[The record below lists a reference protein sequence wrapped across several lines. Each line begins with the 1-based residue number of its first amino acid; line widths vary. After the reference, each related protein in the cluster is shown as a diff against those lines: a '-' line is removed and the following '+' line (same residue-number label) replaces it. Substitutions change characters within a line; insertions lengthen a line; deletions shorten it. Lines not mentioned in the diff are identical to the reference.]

1 MESGRSSR
9 PPLNRGIRLLVR
21 FAAVLLAGALIAGAA
36 VAGAQRPRADG
47 GRHLLVVPHTPEGE
61 SALERSDARAI
72 ARYQSFTLVEAASDD
87 AERLRRAGA
96 DRRDDMREV
105 RLGERDV
112 DPARRRSLAAK
123 GTPRRGRAQ
132 GLALVQFVGPV
143 KPSWLERLRATGVR
157 VVHYAAQ
164 NGYVV
169 HGGGQALDALA
180 ALVGTDPAVRAIVP
194 LEAEDKAEGGDL
206 EKPRAR
212 VAIQTLAGDDG
223 AGPRGRVARAG
234 RELREPE
241 SAVGL
246 RTQLVEID
254 GASLRSLARDPGVIA
269 IEPYG
274 FPRLLDER
282 AAQIVGGNVTG
293 QVPSGTG
300 YLSFL
305 SGEGFPAATFDFVID
320 ITDEG
325 LDNGLV
331 PGAHPDF
338 FASGNAANPTRIAY
352 QHNFTSDMNSRDCGG
367 HGTNVASIAAGYNNG
382 TDSTGND
389 AVEDASGFNYGLG
402 IAPRAKVGASKIFRC
417 NNQFQVSGGLAGLTS
432 SAYASGARISS
443 NSWGSGGVAAFGAYD
458 SDAQLYDSLV
468 RDAQT
473 GIAGNQQMV
482 EVFAAGNDG
491 DSGYG
496 SVTPPGTA
504 KNVISVGAS
513 ENVRPIGGSDGCAVP
528 DSGADDAHDII
539 DFSSRGPTN
548 DGRLKPDLV
557 APGTH
562 VTGASPQ
569 HPGYLTDGDGTCN
582 PQFPAGNTLYSLVS
596 GTSQATPE
604 VSGAAALV
612 RDWYLREH
620 GGGSAAPSP
629 ALTKAILVNT
639 ASDLVGGEDGKGGAM
654 ANVPNTDQGWGRVHM
669 GRVLDSTVRAYHDQ
683 APADLLGASGESVT
697 RAYQVAD
704 PAKPVKVTLAFTDA
718 PGPTTG
724 NAFVNDLDLVVDAGG
739 RTFKGNVFA
748 GGLSRTGGNAD
759 PRDNVESVFLPGGTT
774 GRISVKVVGTSV
786 GANGVPNIGD
796 ATDQDF
802 ALVVSNVTESSAPVL
817 SHESSST
824 PDDSAGGDGD
834 GNVEP
839 GEAFTFSETLRNAG
853 TVAATSISA
862 TLSESMADLSITQP
876 NSAFPTISAAATGT
890 SSSAFGASLGSGA
903 TCGTDLQM
911 SLALTSDQGS
921 HLVPVTVPTGGGGP
935 ATTRT
940 SSPGVAIPDNNS
952 GGVGT
957 TLSVGPAGILKDVDV
972 RINNLSHTWV
982 GDLVIDITSPDG
994 TRVVLAE
1001 HPGGPDNSGNNF
1013 TNTIFDDE
1021 ASANISAGAPPY
1033 TGSFKPQNDQL
1044 SRFDGKQQQGT
1055 WTLRVRDRFAGD
1067 VGTINDWG
1075 TVTRTA
1081 QCSSGDT
1088 TPPAVTLTS
1097 PADGSATNDTTST
1110 LAGSAGN
1117 AAGDSATV
1125 TVNIWSGTGTS
1136 GSPLHTLAVT
1146 RSGGS
1151 WSTEAPTLPQGIYT
1165 ARAEQ
1170 SDSVPNTGF
1179 SSANTFRVDTTAPT
1193 VTLTS
1198 PANGSFTNDVT
1209 PSLSGGAGAAPGDS
1223 TSVTAKI
1230 WSGTSMAGAPLHTLV
1245 VTRSGGSWSTT
1256 APTLAEGTYTTRAEQ
1271 SDDAGNTGSGSAST
1285 FTIDTTAPDTSI
1297 GEGPA
1302 GTVNSTEA
1310 VFEFTSTEATSS
1322 FECQLDVGGF
1332 AACSSPTSYT
1342 GLSDGPHA
1350 FEVRATDPAG
1360 NTDASPATGTWTIDT
1375 SIPDTTAPAVTL
1387 ALPADGSATN
1397 DTTPALA
1404 GGAGNAAG
1412 DSATVTVK
1420 IWSGTG
1426 TSGSPLHTLAA
1437 TRAGGTWSADAPA
1450 LAQGTYTARAE
1461 QSDSVPNTG
1470 FSSANTFT
1478 VDTAAPAVT
1487 LVDPTNGSSTND
1499 ATPALAGTA
1508 GALAGDSSLV
1518 TVKIWSGSIASGSPV
1533 HTLTTIRFGGSW
1545 SVTTPALGDGIY
1557 TARAEQSDVAAN
1569 VGVSAASTFTVDTV
1583 SEPPAD
1589 QPVTPLPLPPI
1600 EQLQDLTVE
1609 GAALGAPVRLRLAR
1623 ALRRGVPA
1631 RVACGEPCT
1640 ARLRLLL
1647 AARLARRLGIARSI
1661 VVGRGSARLTAPGSK
1676 RVRVRFSEK
1685 ARRGLGPAR
1694 SVRLALR
1701 AVITD
1706 AAGNRRTLT
1715 RRVTLRR

>member
-1 MESGRSSR
+1 
-9 PPLNRGIRLLVR
+9 LLVR
-21 FAAVLLAGALIAGAA
+21 IAAVLLAGALIAGVA
-36 VAGAQRPRADG
+36 VAGAERPRADG
-47 GRHLLVVPHTPEGE
+47 GRHLLVVPITPEGE

-72 ARYQSFTLVEAASDD
+72 ARYPAFTLVEAAGDD
-87 AERLRRAGA
+87 AEHLRQAGA

-123 GTPRRGRAQ
+123 GIPRRGRAR

-169 HGGGQALDALA
+169 HGDGQALDELA

-194 LEAEDKAEGGDL
+194 LEPEDKAEGGVL
-206 EKPRAR
+206 GKPQAR

-241 SAVGL
+241 PAVGL
-246 RTQLVEID
+246 RTQFVEID
-254 GASLRSLARDPGVIA
+254 GASLRLLARDPGVIA

-274 FPRLLDER
+274 FPQLLDER
-282 AAQIVGGNVTG
+282 AAQIVGGNLIG
-293 QVPSGTG
+293 DVPSGTG

-325 LDNGLV
+325 LDNGQV

-352 QHNFTSDMNSRDCGG
+352 QHDFTSDPDARDCGG
-367 HGTNVASIAAGYNNG
+367 HGTNVASIAAGYNDG
-382 TDSTGND
+382 TDSAGSD
-389 AVEDASGFNYGLG
+389 AVEDANGFNYGLG
-402 IAPRAKVGASKIFRC
+402 IAPRSKVGASKIFRC
-417 NNQFQVSGGLAGLTS
+417 NNMFQVSGGLAGLTS

-443 NSWGSGGVAAFGAYD
+443 NSWGSGGGAAFGAYD
-458 SDAQLYDSLV
+458 ADAQLYDSLV

-473 GIAGNQQMV
+473 GTSGNQQMV

-491 DSGYG
+491 EAGYAT
-496 SVTPPGTA
+496 VTPPGTA

-548 DGRLKPDLV
+548 DGRLKPDVV

-582 PQFPAGNTLYSLVS
+582 EQFPAGNTFYSLVS

-639 ASDLVGGEDGKGGAM
+639 ASDLVGGDDGKGSTM

-669 GRVLDSTVRAYHDQ
+669 GRVLDSTVRTYHDQ
-683 APADLLGASGESVT
+683 APADLLGASGGSVT
-697 RAYQVAD
+697 HGYHVSD

-759 PRDNVESVFLPGGTT
+759 PRDNVESVFLPAGTT

-786 GANGVPNIGD
+786 GGNGVPNVGD

-802 ALVVSNVTESSAPVL
+802 ALVVSNASESSAPVL
-817 SHESSST
+817 SHESTSA

-853 TVAATSISA
+853 TAGATSINA
-862 TLSESMADLSITQP
+862 TLSESMPDFSITQP
-876 NSAFPTISAAATGT
+876 SSGFPSIGAGTTGT
-890 SSSAFGASLGSGA
+890 NSSAFGAALGGGA

-911 SLALTSDQGS
+911 SLGLTSDQGS
-921 HLVPVTVPTGGGGP
+921 YTVPVTLPTGGAGP

-940 SSPGVAIPDNNS
+940 SSPGVAIPDNDS
-952 GGVGT
+952 GGVST
-957 TLSVGPAGILKDVDV
+957 TLSVGTAGILKDVDV
-972 RINNLSHTWV
+972 RINNLPHTWV
-982 GDLVIDITSPDG
+982 GDLVMDLTSPDG

-1021 ASANISAGAPPY
+1021 ASTNISAGAPPY

-1055 WTLRVRDRFAGD
+1055 WTLRVRDLFASDTGA
-1067 VGTINDWG
+1067 INDWG
-1075 TVTRTA
+1075 TVKRTA

-1088 TPPAVTLTS
+1088 TPPTVTLTS
-1097 PADGSATNDTTST
+1097 PADGSDTKDTTPT

-1125 TVNIWSGTGTS
+1125 TVKIWSGTGTS

-1146 RSGGS
+1146 RTGGS
-1151 WSTEAPTLPQGIYT
+1151 WSTDAPTLAQGTYT

-1170 SDSVPNTGF
+1170 ADSANTGF

-1209 PSLSGGAGAAPGDS
+1209 PSLSGGAGAAAGDS
-1223 TSVTAKI
+1223 TTVTVKI
-1230 WSGTSMAGAPLHTLV
+1230 WSGTGTSGSPLHTLA

-1256 APTLAEGTYTTRAEQ
+1256 APTLTEGTYTARAEQ
-1271 SDDAGNTGSGSAST
+1271 QDAADNLGMSATST
-1285 FTIDTTAPDTSI
+1285 FTIDTTPPDTSI
-1297 GEGPA
+1297 GEGPT
-1302 GTVNSTEA
+1302 GTVSSTAA
-1310 VFEFTSTEATSS
+1310 VFEFSSTEANSS
-1322 FECQLDVGGF
+1322 FQCRLDGGGF
-1332 AACSSPTSYT
+1332 AACSSPKSYT

-1360 NTDASPATGTWTIDT
+1360 NTDGSPATRGWTIDT
-1375 SIPDTTAPAVTL
+1375 SVPDTTAPVVTL
-1387 ALPADGSATN
+1387 TSPADGSDTN
-1397 DTTPALA
+1397 DTTPTLSGSAGTAAGDLTTVTVKVWSGTGTSGSPLHTLTTTRSGGSWSTDAPTLAPGTYTARAEQSDSANTGFSSANTFRVDTTLPTVTLTSPANGSSTNNPTPALA
-1404 GGAGNAAG
+1404 GAAGALAG
-1412 DSATVTVK
+1412 DSSMVTVK

-1426 TSGSPLHTLAA
+1426 TSGSLLHTLVVA
-1437 TRAGGTWSADAPA
+1437 RSGGSWSITAPA
-1450 LAQGTYTARAE
+1450 LADGTYTA
-1461 QSDSVPNTG
+1461 S
-1470 FSSANTFT
+1470 
-1478 VDTAAPAVT
+1478 
-1487 LVDPTNGSSTND
+1487 
-1499 ATPALAGTA
+1499 
-1508 GALAGDSSLV
+1508 
-1518 TVKIWSGSIASGSPV
+1518 
-1533 HTLTTIRFGGSW
+1533 
-1545 SVTTPALGDGIY
+1545 
-1557 TARAEQSDVAAN
+1557 AEQSDVAGN
-1569 VGVSAASTFTVDTV
+1569 LGESAPSTFTIDAVA
-1583 SEPPAD
+1583 EPPAD
-1589 QPVTPLPLPPI
+1589 QPTTPLLLPPLG
-1600 EQLQDLTVE
+1600 QLPDLTVA
-1609 GAALGAPVRLRLAR
+1609 GAGLDAPARLRLSR

-1631 RVACGEPCT
+1631 RVVCGEPCT
-1640 ARLRLLL
+1640 ARLRLLV
-1647 AARLARRLGIARSI
+1647 ATRLARRLGIASSI
-1661 VVGRGSARLTAPGSK
+1661 VVGRGSARLTAPGSR

-1685 ARRGLGPAR
+1685 ARRKLAPAR

-1701 AVITD
+1701 AAITD
-1706 AAGNRRTLT
+1706 AAGNRRTFT

>member
-1 MESGRSSR
+1 M
-9 PPLNRGIRLLVR
+9 LVR
-21 FAAVLLAGALIAGAA
+21 IAAVLLAGALIAGAA

-47 GRHLLVVPHTPEGE
+47 GRHLLVVPHTPEGQG
-61 SALERSDARAI
+61 ALGRSDARAI
-72 ARYQSFTLVEAASDD
+72 ARYESFTRVEAAGDD
-87 AERLRRAGA
+87 AERLRQAGA

-105 RLGERDV
+105 RLGERNV

-123 GTPRRGRAQ
+123 GTPLRSRVD

-143 KPSWLERLRATGVR
+143 KPFWLERLRATGVR

-169 HGGGQALDALA
+169 HGDGEALDELA
-180 ALVGTDPAVRAIVP
+180 ALVGADPAVRAIVP
-194 LEAEDKAEGGDL
+194 LEPEDKSEGGVL
-206 EKPRAR
+206 EEPRAR

-234 RELREPE
+234 RELRDPE

-246 RTQLVEID
+246 RTQYAEID

-282 AAQIVGGNVTG
+282 AAQIVGGNLTG
-293 QVPSGTG
+293 EVPSGTG

-325 LDNGLV
+325 LDNGQV

-338 FASGNAANPTRIAY
+338 FASGNPANPTRIAY
-352 QHNFTSDMNSRDCGG
+352 QHDFTSDPDARDCGG
-367 HGTNVASIAAGYNNG
+367 HGTNVASIAAGYNDG
-382 TDSTGND
+382 TDSSGSD
-389 AVEDASGFNYGLG
+389 AVEDASGFNFGLG
-402 IAPRAKVGASKIFRC
+402 IAPRSKVGASKIFRC
-417 NNQFQVSGGLAGLTS
+417 NNQFQVSGGLASLTS

-443 NSWGSGGVAAFGAYD
+443 NSWGSGGVALFGAYD
-458 SDAQLYDSLV
+458 ADAQLYDSLV

-473 GIAGNQQMV
+473 GTAGNQQMV

-491 DSGYG
+491 DAGYG

-548 DGRLKPDLV
+548 DRRLKPDVV

-569 HPGYLTDGDGTCN
+569 HPAYLTDGDGTCN

-612 RDWYLREH
+612 RDWYVREH

-639 ASDLVGGEDGKGGAM
+639 ASDLVGGDDGKGGTM
-654 ANVPNTDQGWGRVHM
+654 AGVPNTDQGWGRVHM
-669 GRVLDSTVRAYHDQ
+669 GRALDSTVRTYHDQ
-683 APADLLGASGESVT
+683 APADLLGATGASVT

-748 GGLSRTGGNAD
+748 GGLSRTGGDAD
-759 PRDNVESVFLPGGTT
+759 PRNNVESVFLPAGTT
-774 GRISVKVVGTSV
+774 GRISVKVAGTSV
-786 GANGVPNIGD
+786 GGNGVPNVGD

-802 ALVVSNVTESSAPVL
+802 ALVVSNASESSAPVL
-817 SHESSST
+817 SHESTSA

-834 GNVEP
+834 GDIEP

-853 TVAATSISA
+853 PAAATSINA
-862 TLSESMADLSITQP
+862 TLSESMPDFSITQP
-876 NSAFPTISAAATGT
+876 SSAFPNISAAGAGT
-890 SSSAFGASLGSGA
+890 SASAFGATLGSGA

-911 SLALTSDQGS
+911 SLALTTEQGS
-921 HLVPVTVPTGGGGP
+921 YAVPVTLPTGSAGP

-952 GGVGT
+952 GGVST
-957 TLSVGPAGILKDVDV
+957 TLSVGAAGILKDVDV
-972 RINNLSHTWV
+972 RINALSHTWV

-994 TRVVLAE
+994 MRVVLAE

-1013 TNTIFDDE
+1013 TNTVFDDE
-1021 ASANISAGAPPY
+1021 ASTNISAGAPPY

-1055 WTLRVRDRFAGD
+1055 WTLRLRDLFAGD
-1067 VGTINDWG
+1067 TGTINNWG
-1075 TVTRTA
+1075 TVKRA
-1081 QCSSGDT
+1081 AECSSGDT
-1088 TPPAVTLTS
+1088 VPPAVALTS
-1097 PADGSATNDTTST
+1097 PADGSATNDTTPM
-1110 LAGSAGN
+1110 LAGS
-1117 AAGDSATV
+1117 
-1125 TVNIWSGTGTS
+1125 
-1136 GSPLHTLAVT
+1136 
-1146 RSGGS
+1146 
-1151 WSTEAPTLPQGIYT
+1151 
-1165 ARAEQ
+1165 
-1170 SDSVPNTGF
+1170 
-1179 SSANTFRVDTTAPT
+1179 
-1193 VTLTS
+1193 
-1198 PANGSFTNDVT
+1198 
-1209 PSLSGGAGAAPGDS
+1209 
-1223 TSVTAKI
+1223 
-1230 WSGTSMAGAPLHTLV
+1230 
-1245 VTRSGGSWSTT
+1245 
-1256 APTLAEGTYTTRAEQ
+1256 
-1271 SDDAGNTGSGSAST
+1271 
-1285 FTIDTTAPDTSI
+1285 
-1297 GEGPA
+1297 
-1302 GTVNSTEA
+1302 
-1310 VFEFTSTEATSS
+1310 
-1322 FECQLDVGGF
+1322 
-1332 AACSSPTSYT
+1332 
-1342 GLSDGPHA
+1342 
-1350 FEVRATDPAG
+1350 
-1360 NTDASPATGTWTIDT
+1360 
-1375 SIPDTTAPAVTL
+1375 
-1387 ALPADGSATN
+1387 
-1397 DTTPALA
+1397 
-1404 GGAGNAAG
+1404 AGNAAG

-1426 TSGSPLHTLAA
+1426 TSGSPLHTLAVTRSGGSWSTDAPTLAQGTYTARAEQSDSSSNTGLSSANTFRVDTTAPSVTLTSPANGSFTNDVTPSLSGGAGAA
-1437 TRAGGTWSADAPA
+1437 TGDSTAVTAKIWSGTSTAGPPLHTLVVTRSGGSWSTNAPTLTQGTYTARAEQQDTAGNLGIGGTSTFTIDTAPPDTSIGDGPTGTVNSTDALFEFTSTEANSSFECQLDGGGFSTCASPKSYTGLSDGPHEFEVRATDPAGNTDGSPAAGSWTIDTSAPDTTPPAVTLTSPAHSSATNDATPTLAGAAGDAAGDSTTVTVKIWSGTETLGSPLHTLAVTRSGASWSTDAPT
-1450 LAQGTYTARAE
+1450 LPQGTYTARAE

-1470 FSSANTFT
+1470 LSSANTFT

-1487 LVDPTNGSSTND
+1487 LVDPVNDSSTND
-1499 ATPALAGTA
+1499 ATPALAGAA
-1508 GALAGDSSLV
+1508 GALAGDSSMV
-1518 TVKIWSGSIASGSPV
+1518 TVKIWSGPIASGSPF
-1533 HTLTTIRFGGSW
+1533 HTLIAMRFGGSW
-1545 SVTTPALGDGIY
+1545 SVTAPALADGTY

-1569 VGVSAASTFTVDTV
+1569 LGVSAPTTFTVDTV
-1583 SEPPAD
+1583 AEPTAG
-1589 QPVTPLPLPPI
+1589 QLANPLPTPPVGELP
-1600 EQLQDLTVE
+1600 DLAVE
-1609 GAALGAPVRLRLAR
+1609 GAALGAPTRLRLAS

-1647 AARLARRLGIARSI
+1647 AARLARRLGIARSV
-1661 VVGRGSARLTAPGSK
+1661 VVGRGSARLTAPGSR
-1676 RVRVRFSEK
+1676 RVRVRFSDR
-1685 ARRGLGPAR
+1685 ARRGLARAR
-1694 SVRLALR
+1694 SIRLTLR

-1706 AAGNRRTLT
+1706 AAGNRQTLS

>member
-1 MESGRSSR
+1 
-9 PPLNRGIRLLVR
+9 LLVR
-21 FAAVLLAGALIAGAA
+21 ITAVLLAGALIASAA
-36 VAGAQRPRADG
+36 VAGAQRPRGDG
-47 GRHLLVVPHTPEGE
+47 GRHLLVVPHTPVGK
-61 SALERSDARAI
+61 SALERSDARSI
-72 ARYQSFTLVEAASDD
+72 ARYQSFTLVEAAGED
-87 AERLRRAGA
+87 AERLLDAGA
-96 DRRDDMREV
+96 DRRDDMRAV

-143 KPSWLERLRATGVR
+143 KPSWLERLRGTGVR

-169 HGGGQALDALA
+169 HGDGPALDELA

-194 LEAEDKAEGGDL
+194 LEPEDKAEGGVL
-206 EKPRAR
+206 EERRAR

-223 AGPRGRVARAG
+223 GTPRARVARAG
-234 RELREPE
+234 RELRDPE

-246 RTQLVEID
+246 RTQFVEID
-254 GASLRSLARDPGVIA
+254 GGSLRSLARDPGVIG

-282 AAQIVGGNVTG
+282 AAQIVGGNLTG
-293 QVPSGTG
+293 EVPSGTG

-325 LDNGLV
+325 LDNGQV

-338 FASGNAANPTRIAY
+338 FASGNPANPTRIAY
-352 QHNFTSDMNSRDCGG
+352 QHDFTSDPDARDCGG
-367 HGTNVASIAAGYNNG
+367 HGTNVASIAAGYNDG
-382 TDSTGND
+382 TDSSGSD
-389 AVEDASGFNYGLG
+389 AVEDANGFNYGLG
-402 IAPRAKVGASKIFRC
+402 IAPRSKVGASKIFRC

-432 SAYASGARISS
+432 SAYSSGARISS
-443 NSWGSGGVAAFGAYD
+443 NSWGSGGVAAFGAYS

-473 GIAGNQQMV
+473 GTSGNQEMV

-496 SVTPPGTA
+496 TVTPPGTA

-548 DGRLKPDLV
+548 DGRLKPDVV

-569 HPGYLTDGDGTCN
+569 HAGYLTDGDGTCN

-639 ASDLVGGEDGKGGAM
+639 ASDLVGGEDGKGSTM

-669 GRVLDSTVRAYHDQ
+669 GRVLDSTVRTYHDQ
-683 APADLLGASGESVT
+683 APGDLLGASGESVT

-704 PAKPVKVTLAFTDA
+704 LAKPVKITLAFTDA

-724 NAFVNDLDLVVDAGG
+724 NAFVNDVDLVVDAGG
-739 RTFKGNVFA
+739 RSYKGNVFA
-748 GGLSRTGGNAD
+748 GGLSRAGGNAD
-759 PRDNVESVFLPGGTT
+759 PRNNVESVFLPAGTT

-786 GANGVPNIGD
+786 GGNGVPNVGD

-817 SHESSST
+817 SHESSSA

-839 GEAFTFSETLRNAG
+839 GESFAFSETLRNAG
-853 TVAATSISA
+853 TAAATSINA
-862 TLSESMADLSITQP
+862 TLSESMPDFLITQP
-876 NSAFPTISAAATGT
+876 SSAFPNISAAATGT
-890 SSSAFGASLGSGA
+890 NSSAFGASLGSGA

-921 HLVPVTVPTGGGGP
+921 YTVPVTLPTGSAGP
-935 ATTRT
+935 ATMRT
-940 SSPGVAIPDNNS
+940 SSPGVAIPDNDS
-952 GGVGT
+952 GGVST
-957 TLSVGPAGILKDVDV
+957 TLSVGTAGILRDVDV
-972 RINNLSHTWV
+972 RISSLSHTWV
-982 GDLVIDITSPDG
+982 GDLVMDITSPDG

-1021 ASANISAGAPPY
+1021 ASTNISAGAPPY

-1055 WTLRVRDRFAGD
+1055 WTLRVRDLFAGD
-1067 VGTINDWG
+1067 AGAINEWG
-1075 TVTRTA
+1075 TVKRTA

-1088 TPPAVTLTS
+1088 TPPTVTLTS
-1097 PADGSATNDTTST
+1097 PADGSATNDTTPT
-1110 LAGSAGN
+1110 LAGSAGD

-1125 TVNIWSGTGTS
+1125 TLKIWSGTGTS
-1136 GSPLHTLAVT
+1136 SSPLHTLAAT
-1146 RSGGS
+1146 RSGGT
-1151 WSTEAPTLPQGIYT
+1151 WSTDAPPLAQGTYT

-1170 SDSVPNTGF
+1170 SDSSANTGF

-1198 PANGSFTNDVT
+1198 PANDSFTNDVT

-1223 TSVTAKI
+1223 
-1230 WSGTSMAGAPLHTLV
+1230 
-1245 VTRSGGSWSTT
+1245 
-1256 APTLAEGTYTTRAEQ
+1256 
-1271 SDDAGNTGSGSAST
+1271 
-1285 FTIDTTAPDTSI
+1285 
-1297 GEGPA
+1297 
-1302 GTVNSTEA
+1302 
-1310 VFEFTSTEATSS
+1310 
-1322 FECQLDVGGF
+1322 
-1332 AACSSPTSYT
+1332 AA
-1342 GLSDGPHA
+1342 
-1350 FEVRATDPAG
+1350 
-1360 NTDASPATGTWTIDT
+1360 
-1375 SIPDTTAPAVTL
+1375 
-1387 ALPADGSATN
+1387 
-1397 DTTPALA
+1397 
-1404 GGAGNAAG
+1404 
-1412 DSATVTVK
+1412 VTVK

-1437 TRAGGTWSADAPA
+1437 TRSGGTWSTDAPTLA
-1450 LAQGTYTARAE
+1450 QGTYTARAEQQDAAGNLGMSATSTFSIDTVAPDTSIGAGPAGTVSSTDAVFEFSSTEANSSFECRLDGGGFAACSSPMSYTGLSDGPHAFEVKATDPAGNTDGSPATRSWTIDTGVPDTTAPMVTLTSPADGSATNDTTPTLAGSAGNAAGDSTTVTLKIWSGTGTSGSPLHTLAATRSGGSWSTDAPPLAQGTYTARAE
-1461 QSDSVPNTG
+1461 QSDSSANTG

-1487 LVDPTNGSSTND
+1487 LVDPANGSSTNN
-1499 ATPALAGTA
+1499 ATPALAGAA
-1508 GALAGDSSLV
+1508 GALAGDSSMV

-1533 HTLTTIRFGGSW
+1533 HTLATMRFGGSW
-1545 SVTTPALGDGIY
+1545 SMTAPALGDGTY
-1557 TARAEQSDVAAN
+1557 TARAEQSDVAGN
-1569 VGVSAASTFTVDTV
+1569 LGVSAPSTFTVDTV
-1583 SEPPAD
+1583 AEPPAD
-1589 QPVTPLPLPPI
+1589 QPATLLPLPPI
-1600 EQLQDLTVE
+1600 GQLPDLTVE
-1609 GAALGAPVRLRLAR
+1609 GAALGAPARVRLAN

-1631 RVACGEPCT
+1631 RVVCGEPCT

-1647 AARLARRLGIARSI
+1647 AARLARRLGIARSV
-1661 VVGRGSARLTAPGSK
+1661 VVGRGSARLTAPGSR
-1676 RVRVRFSEK
+1676 RVRVRFSDR
-1685 ARRGLGPAR
+1685 ARRELARAR

-1701 AVITD
+1701 AAITD
-1706 AAGNRRTLT
+1706 AAGNRRTLS

>member
-1 MESGRSSR
+1 
-9 PPLNRGIRLLVR
+9 LLVR
-21 FAAVLLAGALIAGAA
+21 VAAVLLAGALIAGGA
-36 VAGAQRPRADG
+36 VAGAERPRADAA
-47 GRHLLVVPHTPEGE
+47 RHLLVVPHTAEGKG
-61 SALERSDARAI
+61 ALEQSDARVI
-72 ARYQSFTLVEAASDD
+72 ARYQAFTVVEATGED
-87 AERLRRAGA
+87 AERLFHAGA
-96 DRRDDMREV
+96 DGRDDMRDV

-143 KPSWLERLRATGVR
+143 KPAWLERLRGTGVR

-169 HGGGQALDALA
+169 HGAGQALDELA

-194 LEAEDKAEGGDL
+194 LEPEDKAEGGVL
-206 EKPRAR
+206 EEPRTR

-234 RELREPE
+234 SELREPE

-246 RTQLVEID
+246 RTQFAEID

-282 AAQIVGGNVTG
+282 AAQIVGGNLTG
-293 QVPSGTG
+293 EVPTGTG

-305 SGEGFPAATFDFVID
+305 SGEGFPATTFDFVID
-320 ITDEG
+320 VTDEG
-325 LDNGLV
+325 LDNGQA

-338 FASGNAANPTRIAY
+338 FESGNAANPTRIAY
-352 QHNFTSDMNSRDCGG
+352 QHNLTSDTNARDCGG
-367 HGTNVASIAAGYNNG
+367 HGTNVASIAAGYNDG
-382 TDSTGND
+382 TDSSGSD
-389 AVEDASGFNYGLG
+389 AVEDTSGFNYGLG

-417 NNQFQVSGGLAGLTS
+417 SNQFQVNGGLAGLTS

-443 NSWGSGGVAAFGAYD
+443 NSWGTGGLGAFGAYD

-468 RDAQT
+468 RDAQAGT
-473 GIAGNQQMV
+473 SGNQQMV
-482 EVFAAGNDG
+482 EVFAAGNEG
-491 DSGYG
+491 DSGYA

-513 ENVRPIGGSDGCAVP
+513 ESVRPIGGSDGCAVP

-539 DFSSRGPTN
+539 DFSSRGPTD
-548 DGRLKPDLV
+548 DGRLKPDVV

-569 HPGYLTDGDGTCN
+569 HADYLTDGDGTCN

-604 VSGAAALV
+604 VSGATALV

-639 ASDLVGGEDGKGGAM
+639 ASDLVGGEDGKGGTI

-669 GRVLDSTVRAYHDQ
+669 GRVLDSTVRTYHDQ

-704 PAKPVKVTLAFTDA
+704 AAKPVKVTLAFTDA

-739 RTFKGNVFA
+739 RTYKGNVFA

-759 PRDNVESVFLPGGTT
+759 PRDNVESVFLPAGTT
-774 GRISVKVVGTSV
+774 GRLSVKVAGTSV
-786 GANGVPNIGD
+786 GGNGVPNVGD

-802 ALVVSNVTESSAPVL
+802 ALVVSNATESSAPVL
-817 SHESSST
+817 SHESTSA

-853 TVAATSISA
+853 TVGATSINS
-862 TLSESMADLSITQP
+862 TLSESMPDFSITQP
-876 NSAFPTISAAATGT
+876 SSAFPDIAAAATGT
-890 SSSAFGASLGSGA
+890 SSSAYGASLGSGA

-911 SLALTSDQGS
+911 SLALTSDQGGY
-921 HLVPVTVPTGGGGP
+921 TVPLTLPTGSAGA

-940 SSPGVAIPDNNS
+940 SSPGVAIPDNDS
-952 GGVGT
+952 GGAST
-957 TLSVGPAGILKDVDV
+957 TLSVGTAGILKDVDV

-994 TRVVLAE
+994 TRVALAE

-1013 TNTIFDDE
+1013 TNTVFDDE
-1021 ASANISAGAPPY
+1021 ASTNISAGTPPY

-1055 WTLRVRDRFAGD
+1055 WTLRVRDLFAGD
-1067 VGTINDWG
+1067 TGTINNWG
-1075 TVTRTA
+1075 TVKQTA
-1081 QCSSGDT
+1081 QCSSGDI

-1097 PADGSATNDTTST
+1097 PADGSATNATTPA

-1117 AAGDSATV
+1117 A
-1125 TVNIWSGTGTS
+1125 
-1136 GSPLHTLAVT
+1136 
-1146 RSGGS
+1146 
-1151 WSTEAPTLPQGIYT
+1151 E
-1165 ARAEQ
+1165 
-1170 SDSVPNTGF
+1170 
-1179 SSANTFRVDTTAPT
+1179 
-1193 VTLTS
+1193 
-1198 PANGSFTNDVT
+1198 
-1209 PSLSGGAGAAPGDS
+1209 
-1223 TSVTAKI
+1223 
-1230 WSGTSMAGAPLHTLV
+1230 
-1245 VTRSGGSWSTT
+1245 
-1256 APTLAEGTYTTRAEQ
+1256 
-1271 SDDAGNTGSGSAST
+1271 
-1285 FTIDTTAPDTSI
+1285 
-1297 GEGPA
+1297 
-1302 GTVNSTEA
+1302 
-1310 VFEFTSTEATSS
+1310 
-1322 FECQLDVGGF
+1322 
-1332 AACSSPTSYT
+1332 
-1342 GLSDGPHA
+1342 
-1350 FEVRATDPAG
+1350 
-1360 NTDASPATGTWTIDT
+1360 
-1375 SIPDTTAPAVTL
+1375 
-1387 ALPADGSATN
+1387 
-1397 DTTPALA
+1397 
-1404 GGAGNAAG
+1404 G

-1426 TSGSPLHTLAA
+1426 TSGSPLHTLAV
-1437 TRAGGTWSADAPA
+1437 TRSGGTWSTTAPT
-1450 LAQGTYTARAE
+1450 LSDGIYTARAE
-1461 QSDSVPNTG
+1461 QSDTSANTG

-1478 VDTAAPAVT
+1478 VDTSAPAVT
-1487 LVDPTNGSSTND
+1487 LVDPADGSSTSNT
-1499 ATPALAGTA
+1499 TPALAGAA
-1508 GALAGDSSLV
+1508 GALAGDSSMV
-1518 TVKIWSGSIASGSPV
+1518 TVKIWPGSVASGSPL
-1533 HTLTTIRFGGSW
+1533 HTLVAMRSGGSW
-1545 SVTTPALGDGIY
+1545 SMTAPALGDGTY

-1569 VGVSAASTFTVDTV
+1569 VGVSAASTFTVGTV
-1583 SEPPAD
+1583 AEPP
-1589 QPVTPLPLPPI
+1589 LP
-1600 EQLQDLTVE
+1600 DLTVE
-1609 GAALGAPVRLRLAR
+1609 AAALRAPARLRLSR

-1631 RVACGEPCT
+1631 RVLCGEPCT

-1647 AARLARRLGIARSI
+1647 AARLARRLGIARSV

-1676 RVRVRFSEK
+1676 RVRVRFSKK
-1685 ARRGLGPAR
+1685 ARRELAQVR

-1701 AVITD
+1701 AVVAD
-1706 AAGNRRTLT
+1706 AAGNRRTLS

>member
-1 MESGRSSR
+1 
-9 PPLNRGIRLLVR
+9 V
-21 FAAVLLAGALIAGAA
+21 
-36 VAGAQRPRADG
+36 
-47 GRHLLVVPHTPEGE
+47 LVVPHTAEGK
-61 SALERSDARAI
+61 SALERSDARSI
-72 ARYQSFTLVEAASDD
+72 ARYGSFTLVEATGED
-87 AERLRRAGA
+87 AERLLNAGA

-105 RLGERDV
+105 RLGERHV

-132 GLALVQFVGPV
+132 GLALVQFIGPV
-143 KPSWLERLRATGVR
+143 KPSWLERLQGTGVR

-169 HGGGQALDALA
+169 YGDGQALDELA

-194 LEAEDKAEGGDL
+194 LEPEDKAEGGVL
-206 EKPRAR
+206 EQPRAR

-223 AGPRGRVARAG
+223 GAPRGRVARAG

-246 RTQLVEID
+246 RTQFVEID
-254 GASLRSLARDPGVIA
+254 GASLHSLARDPGVIA

-282 AAQIVGGNVTG
+282 AAQIVGGNLTG
-293 QVPSGTG
+293 DVPSGTG

-305 SGEGFPAATFDFVID
+305 SGEGFPSATFDFVID

-325 LDNGLV
+325 LDNGQV

-352 QHNFTSDMNSRDCGG
+352 QHNFTSDTDARDCGG
-367 HGTNVASIAAGYNNG
+367 HGTNVASIAAGYNDG
-382 TDSTGND
+382 TDSSGSD
-389 AVEDASGFNYGLG
+389 AVEDANGFNYGLG

-417 NNQFQVSGGLAGLTS
+417 NNMFQVSSGLAGLTS

-443 NSWGSGGVAAFGAYD
+443 NSWGSGGIAAFGAYSSD
-458 SDAQLYDSLV
+458 SQLYDSLV
-468 RDAQT
+468 RDAQSGT
-473 GIAGNQQMV
+473 AGNQEMV

-491 DSGYG
+491 ESGYG

-528 DSGADDAHDII
+528 DSGADDAHDLI

-548 DGRLKPDLV
+548 DGRLKPDVV

-569 HPGYLTDGDGTCN
+569 HPAYLTDGDGTCN

-612 RDWYLREH
+612 RDWYVREH
-620 GGGSAAPSP
+620 GGGSTAPSP

-639 ASDLVGGEDGKGGAM
+639 ASDLVGGEDGKGGTM

-669 GRVLDSTVRAYHDQ
+669 GRVLDSTVRSYHDQ
-683 APADLLGASGESVT
+683 APADLLGASGQSVT

-759 PRDNVESVFLPGGTT
+759 PRNNVESVFLPAGTT
-774 GRISVKVVGTSV
+774 GRMSVKVVGTSV
-786 GANGVPNIGD
+786 GGNGVPNVGD

-802 ALVVSNVTESSAPVL
+802 ALVVSNAAESSAPVL
-817 SHESSST
+817 SHESTSA

-853 TVAATSISA
+853 TAAATSING
-862 TLSESMADLSITQP
+862 TLSESMPDLSITQP
-876 NSAFPTISAAATGT
+876 SSAFPNISAAATGT
-890 SSSAFGASLGSGA
+890 ASSAFGASLGSGA
-903 TCGTDLQM
+903 TCGADLQM

-921 HLVPVTVPTGGGGP
+921 HTVPVTLPTGSAGSP
-935 ATTRT
+935 TTRT
-940 SSPGVAIPDNNS
+940 SSPGVAIPDNDS
-952 GGVGT
+952 GGVST
-957 TLSVGPAGILKDVDV
+957 TLSVGTAGILKDVDV
-972 RINNLSHTWV
+972 RLNSLSHTWV
-982 GDLVIDITSPDG
+982 GDLVIDIASPDG
-994 TRVVLAE
+994 TRVVLAA

-1013 TNTIFDDE
+1013 TNTVFDDE
-1021 ASANISAGAPPY
+1021 ASTNISAGTPPY

-1055 WTLRVRDRFAGD
+1055 WTLRVRDLFAGD
-1067 VGTINDWG
+1067 VGTINGWG
-1075 TVTRTA
+1075 TVKRTA
-1081 QCSSGDT
+1081 QCASGDV

-1097 PADGSATNDTTST
+1097 PADGSATNDTTPT
-1110 LAGSAGN
+1110 LAGGAGD

-1125 TVNIWSGTGTS
+1125 TVKIWSGTGTA
-1136 GSPLHTLAVT
+1136 GSPLHTLPVT

-1151 WSTEAPTLPQGIYT
+1151 WSTDAPTLAPGTYT

-1170 SDSVPNTGF
+1170 Q
-1179 SSANTFRVDTTAPT
+1179 DT
-1193 VTLTS
+1193 
-1198 PANGSFTNDVT
+1198 
-1209 PSLSGGAGAAPGDS
+1209 AGNL
-1223 TSVTAKI
+1223 
-1230 WSGTSMAGAPLHTLV
+1230 GTSAT
-1245 VTRSGGSWSTT
+1245 
-1256 APTLAEGTYTTRAEQ
+1256 
-1271 SDDAGNTGSGSAST
+1271 ST
-1285 FTIDTTAPDTSI
+1285 FTIDTAAPNTSI
-1297 GEGPA
+1297 GAGPEG
-1302 GTVNSTEA
+1302 TLNSTDA
-1310 VFEFTSTEATSS
+1310 LFEFTSTEADSS
-1322 FECQLDVGGF
+1322 FECRLDGGGF
-1332 AACSSPTSYT
+1332 AACSSPKSYT
-1342 GLSDGPHA
+1342 GLSEGPHT

-1360 NTDASPATGTWTIDT
+1360 NTDGSPATRSWTIDT
-1375 SIPDTTAPAVTL
+1375 SVPDTTAPAVTL
-1387 ALPADGSATN
+1387 TSPADGSATN
-1397 DTTPALA
+1397 DTTPTLA
-1404 GGAGNAAG
+1404 GGAGDAAG

-1426 TSGSPLHTLAA
+1426 TSGSPVRTLTT
-1437 TRAGGTWSADAPA
+1437 TRSAGTWSTSVSPVLPD
-1450 LAQGTYTARAE
+1450 GVYTARAE
-1461 QSDSVPNTG
+1461 QSDSSANTG
-1470 FSSANTFT
+1470 LSSANTFT
-1478 VDTAAPAVT
+1478 IDTAAPAVT
-1487 LVDPTNGSSTND
+1487 VVDPTGGSSTND
-1499 ATPALAGTA
+1499 ATPPLAGAA
-1508 GALAGDSSLV
+1508 GALAGDSSMV
-1518 TVKIWSGSIASGSPV
+1518 TVKIWSGSTASGSPL
-1533 HTLTTIRFGGSW
+1533 HTLVTMRFGGSW
-1545 SVTTPALGDGIY
+1545 STTAPALADGIY
-1557 TARAEQSDVAAN
+1557 TARAEQSDAAGN
-1569 VGVSAASTFTVDTV
+1569 LGMSAPSTFTVDTLTA
-1583 SEPPAD
+1583 PAAD
-1589 QPVTPLPLPPI
+1589 QPATPLPPAPI
-1600 EQLQDLTVE
+1600 EQLPDLTVE
-1609 GAALGAPVRLRLAR
+1609 GAALGSPSRVRLAD

-1631 RVACGEPCT
+1631 RVACDEPCT

-1647 AARLARRLGIARSI
+1647 AARVARRLGIARSV
-1661 VVGRGSARLTAPGSK
+1661 VVGRRSVRLTAPGSK
-1676 RVRVRFSEK
+1676 RVRVRFSDR
-1685 ARRGLGPAR
+1685 ARRELRRAR
-1694 SVRLALR
+1694 SIRLTLR
-1701 AVITD
+1701 ATITD
-1706 AAGNRRTLT
+1706 AAGNRRTLS

>member
-1 MESGRSSR
+1 
-9 PPLNRGIRLLVR
+9 LLVR
-21 FAAVLLAGALIAGAA
+21 IAAVLLAGALIAGAA
-36 VAGAQRPRADG
+36 VAAAQQPRGDD

-61 SALERSDARAI
+61 GVLERSAARVI
-72 ARYQSFTLVEAASDD
+72 ARYRSFTLVEAAEEDT
-87 AERLRRAGA
+87 ERLRQAGA

-123 GTPRRGRAQ
+123 GTPRSGRVQ

-143 KPSWLERLRATGVR
+143 KPSWLERMLGTGVR

-164 NGYVV
+164 NAYVV
-169 HGGGQALDALA
+169 HGDGQALDELA
-180 ALVGTDPAVRAIVP
+180 GLVGTDPAVRAIVP
-194 LEAEDKAEGGDL
+194 LEPEDKAESGVL
-206 EKPRAR
+206 EEPRAR

-246 RTQLVEID
+246 RTQFVEID

-274 FPRLLDER
+274 FPHLLDER
-282 AAQIVGGNVTG
+282 AAQIVGGNLTG
-293 QVPSGTG
+293 EVPSGTG

-320 ITDEG
+320 VTDEG

-338 FASGNAANPTRIAY
+338 FESGNTANPTRIAY
-352 QHNFTSDMNSRDCGG
+352 QHDFTSDPDARDCGG
-367 HGTNVASIAAGYNNG
+367 HGTNVASIAAGYNDG
-382 TDSTGND
+382 TDSSGSD
-389 AVEDASGFNYGLG
+389 AAEDASGFNYGLG
-402 IAPRAKVGASKIFRC
+402 IAPRATVGASKIFRC
-417 NNQFQVSGGLAGLTS
+417 NNQFQVSGGLAGLAS

-458 SDAQLYDSLV
+458 ADAQLYDSLV
-468 RDAQT
+468 RDAQAAT
-473 GIAGNQQMV
+473 AGNQQMV

-496 SVTPPGTA
+496 SVSPPGTA

-548 DGRLKPDLV
+548 DGRLKPDVV

-612 RDWYLREH
+612 RDWYVREH
-620 GGGSAAPSP
+620 GGGSVVPSP
-629 ALTKAILVNT
+629 ALTKAILVST
-639 ASDLVGGEDGKGGAM
+639 ASDLVGGDDGKGGVIAS
-654 ANVPNTDQGWGRVHM
+654 VPNTDQGWGRVHM
-669 GRVLDSTVRAYHDQ
+669 GRVLDSTVRTYYDQ
-683 APADLLGASGESVT
+683 APADILGASGESVT

-704 PAKPVKVTLAFTDA
+704 TAKPVKVTLAFTDS

-739 RTFKGNVFA
+739 RTYKGNVFA

-759 PRDNVESVFLPGGTT
+759 PRDNVESVFLPAGTT
-774 GRISVKVVGTSV
+774 GRISVKVVATSV
-786 GANGVPNIGD
+786 GGNGVPNIGD

-802 ALVVSNVTESSAPVL
+802 ALVVSNASESSAPAL
-817 SHESSST
+817 SHESTSA
-824 PDDSAGGDGD
+824 PNDSAGGDGD

-853 TVAATSISA
+853 TAAATSIGGI
-862 TLSESMADLSITQP
+862 LSETMPDFSITQP
-876 NSAFPTISAAATGT
+876 SSAFPNISAASTGT
-890 SSSAFGASLGSGA
+890 NSSAFGASLESGA
-903 TCGTDLQM
+903 TCGADLQM
-911 SLALTSDQGS
+911 SLALTTDQGS
-921 HLVPVTVPTGGGGP
+921 YTVPVTLPTGSAGP

-952 GGVGT
+952 GGVST
-957 TLSVGPAGILKDVDV
+957 TLSVGTAGFLKDVDV

-994 TRVVLAE
+994 TRVMLAE

-1013 TNTIFDDE
+1013 TNTVFDDE
-1021 ASANISAGAPPY
+1021 ASTGISAGAPPY

-1044 SRFDGKQQQGT
+1044 ARFDGKQQQGT
-1055 WTLRVRDRFAGD
+1055 WTLRVRDRFSGD
-1067 VGTINDWG
+1067 VGTINGWG
-1075 TVTRTA
+1075 TVKRTA

-1088 TPPAVTLTS
+1088 TPPAVTLAS
-1097 PADGSATNDTTST
+1097 PADGSATNDTTPT

-1117 AAGDSATV
+1117 AAGDS
-1125 TVNIWSGTGTS
+1125 
-1136 GSPLHTLAVT
+1136 
-1146 RSGGS
+1146 
-1151 WSTEAPTLPQGIYT
+1151 T
-1165 ARAEQ
+1165 A
-1170 SDSVPNTGF
+1170 
-1179 SSANTFRVDTTAPT
+1179 
-1193 VTLTS
+1193 
-1198 PANGSFTNDVT
+1198 
-1209 PSLSGGAGAAPGDS
+1209 
-1223 TSVTAKI
+1223 
-1230 WSGTSMAGAPLHTLV
+1230 
-1245 VTRSGGSWSTT
+1245 
-1256 APTLAEGTYTTRAEQ
+1256 
-1271 SDDAGNTGSGSAST
+1271 
-1285 FTIDTTAPDTSI
+1285 
-1297 GEGPA
+1297 
-1302 GTVNSTEA
+1302 
-1310 VFEFTSTEATSS
+1310 
-1322 FECQLDVGGF
+1322 
-1332 AACSSPTSYT
+1332 
-1342 GLSDGPHA
+1342 
-1350 FEVRATDPAG
+1350 
-1360 NTDASPATGTWTIDT
+1360 
-1375 SIPDTTAPAVTL
+1375 
-1387 ALPADGSATN
+1387 
-1397 DTTPALA
+1397 
-1404 GGAGNAAG
+1404 
-1412 DSATVTVK
+1412 VTVK

-1426 TSGSPLHTLAA
+1426 TSGSPLQTLPATRSGGSWSTDAPTLAQGTYTARAEQQDAAGNLGMSGTSTFTIDTAPPDTSIGEGPSGTVSSTDAVFEFSSTEANSSFECQLDGGGFAGCSSPKSYTGLSNGPHEFQVKARDPAGNTDSSPA
-1437 TRAGGTWSADAPA
+1437 TQSWTIDTSIPDTAPPTVTLTSPTDGSATSDTTPMLSGIAGNAAGDSTTMTVKIWSGTGTSGSPLYTLATTRSGGSWSTDAPT

-1461 QSDSVPNTG
+1461 QSDSASNTG

-1478 VDTAAPAVT
+1478 VDTTAPAVT
-1487 LVDPTNGSSTND
+1487 LVDPGDGSSTND
-1499 ATPALAGTA
+1499 ATPALGGAA
-1508 GALAGDSSLV
+1508 GALAGDSSMV
-1518 TVKIWSGSIASGSPV
+1518 TVKIWSGSIASGSPM
-1533 HTLTTIRFGGSW
+1533 HTLTTVRFGGSW
-1545 SVTTPALGDGIY
+1545 SMTAPALGDRTY

-1569 VGVSAASTFTVDTV
+1569 LGVSAPSTFTIDTV
-1583 SEPPAD
+1583 AEPPGNNEPAA
-1589 QPVTPLPLPPI
+1589 PLPLPPI
-1600 EQLQDLTVE
+1600 GQPPDLSVE
-1609 GAALGAPVRLRLAR
+1609 GAALSAPTRVRLAR

-1631 RVACGEPCT
+1631 RVSCGEPYT

-1647 AARLARRLGIARSI
+1647 AARPASRLGIVRR
-1661 VVGRGSARLTAPGSK
+1661 VVGRATVRLTAPGSR
-1676 RVRVRFSEK
+1676 RVRVRFSKK
-1685 ARRGLGPAR
+1685 ARPGLAQAR

-1701 AVITD
+1701 AAFTD
-1706 AAGNRRTLT
+1706 AAGNRRTLS

>member
-1 MESGRSSR
+1 
-9 PPLNRGIRLLVR
+9 LLVR
-21 FAAVLLAGALIAGAA
+21 IAVVLLGGALIAGGA

-47 GRHLLVVPHTPEGE
+47 GPQLLVVPHTPEGQ

-72 ARYQSFTLVEAASDD
+72 ARYQSFTLVDAAGHD
-87 AERLRRAGA
+87 AERLRQAGA

-105 RLGERDV
+105 RLGARDV

-123 GTPRRGRAQ
+123 GTPRRGRAP

-143 KPSWLERLRATGVR
+143 KPSWLERLRGIGVR
-157 VVHYAAQ
+157 VVNYAAQ

-169 HGGGQALDALA
+169 HGDGPALDELA
-180 ALVGTDPAVRAIVP
+180 ALVGRDPAVRAIVP
-194 LEAEDKAEGGDL
+194 LEPEDKAEGGVL
-206 EKPRAR
+206 GEPHAR

-246 RTQLVEID
+246 RTQFVEMD

-282 AAQIVGGNVTG
+282 AAQIVGGNLTG
-293 QVPSGTG
+293 DVPSGTG

-305 SGEGFPAATFDFVID
+305 SGEGFPAASFDFVID

-325 LDNGLV
+325 LDNGQV
-331 PGAHPDF
+331 PSAHPDF

-352 QHNFTSDMNSRDCGG
+352 QHNFTSDTDARDCGG
-367 HGTNVASIAAGYNNG
+367 HGTNVASIAAGYNDG
-382 TDSTGND
+382 TDSSGSD

-417 NNQFQVSGGLAGLTS
+417 SNQFQVNGGLAGLTS

-443 NSWGSGGVAAFGAYD
+443 NSWGSGGIAAFGAYSSD
-458 SDAQLYDSLV
+458 SQLYDSLV
-468 RDAQT
+468 RDAQSGT
-473 GIAGNQQMV
+473 AGNQEMV
-482 EVFAAGNDG
+482 EVFAAGNEG

-548 DGRLKPDLV
+548 DGRLKPDVV

-569 HPGYLTDGDGTCN
+569 HPAYLTDGDGTCN

-629 ALTKAILVNT
+629 ALTKGILVNT
-639 ASDLVGGEDGKGGAM
+639 ASDLVGGEDGKGGTM

-669 GRVLDSTVRAYHDQ
+669 GRVLDSTVRSYHDQ
-683 APADLLGASGESVT
+683 TPGDLLGASGESVT

-739 RTFKGNVFA
+739 STFKGNVFA

-759 PRDNVESVFLPGGTT
+759 PRNNVESVFLPAGTT
-774 GRISVKVVGTSV
+774 GRISVKVVGTSI
-786 GANGVPNIGD
+786 GGNGVPNVGD

-802 ALVVSNVTESSAPVL
+802 ALVVSNATESSVPVL
-817 SHESSST
+817 SQESTST

-853 TVAATSISA
+853 TAAATSIGG
-862 TLSESMADLSITQP
+862 TLSESMPDLSITQP
-876 NSAFPTISAAATGT
+876 SSAFPNISAAATGT
-890 SSSAFGASLGSGA
+890 NSSPFGASLGGGA

-921 HLVPVTVPTGGGGP
+921 HSVPVTLPTGSAGS

-940 SSPGVAIPDNNS
+940 SSPGVAIPDNDS
-952 GGVGT
+952 GGVST
-957 TLSVGPAGILKDVDV
+957 TLSVGTAGILKDVDV

-982 GDLVIDITSPDG
+982 GDLVLDITAPDG

-1021 ASANISAGAPPY
+1021 ASTNISAGAPPY

-1055 WTLRVRDRFAGD
+1055 WTLRVRDLFAGD
-1067 VGTINDWG
+1067 TGTINDWG
-1075 TVTRTA
+1075 TVKRTA

-1097 PADGSATNDTTST
+1097 PAA
-1110 LAGSAGN
+1110 
-1117 AAGDSATV
+1117 
-1125 TVNIWSGTGTS
+1125 
-1136 GSPLHTLAVT
+1136 
-1146 RSGGS
+1146 
-1151 WSTEAPTLPQGIYT
+1151 
-1165 ARAEQ
+1165 
-1170 SDSVPNTGF
+1170 
-1179 SSANTFRVDTTAPT
+1179 
-1193 VTLTS
+1193 
-1198 PANGSFTNDVT
+1198 
-1209 PSLSGGAGAAPGDS
+1209 
-1223 TSVTAKI
+1223 
-1230 WSGTSMAGAPLHTLV
+1230 
-1245 VTRSGGSWSTT
+1245 
-1256 APTLAEGTYTTRAEQ
+1256 
-1271 SDDAGNTGSGSAST
+1271 
-1285 FTIDTTAPDTSI
+1285 
-1297 GEGPA
+1297 
-1302 GTVNSTEA
+1302 
-1310 VFEFTSTEATSS
+1310 
-1322 FECQLDVGGF
+1322 
-1332 AACSSPTSYT
+1332 
-1342 GLSDGPHA
+1342 
-1350 FEVRATDPAG
+1350 
-1360 NTDASPATGTWTIDT
+1360 
-1375 SIPDTTAPAVTL
+1375 
-1387 ALPADGSATN
+1387 GSATN
-1397 DTTPALA
+1397 DTTPTLA
-1404 GGAGNAAG
+1404 GSAGNAAG

-1437 TRAGGTWSADAPA
+1437 TRSGGTWSTDAPT
-1450 LAQGTYTARAE
+1450 LAQGT
-1461 QSDSVPNTG
+1461 
-1470 FSSANTFT
+1470 
-1478 VDTAAPAVT
+1478 
-1487 LVDPTNGSSTND
+1487 
-1499 ATPALAGTA
+1499 
-1508 GALAGDSSLV
+1508 
-1518 TVKIWSGSIASGSPV
+1518 
-1533 HTLTTIRFGGSW
+1533 
-1545 SVTTPALGDGIY
+1545 
-1557 TARAEQSDVAAN
+1557 
-1569 VGVSAASTFTVDTV
+1569 
-1583 SEPPAD
+1583 
-1589 QPVTPLPLPPI
+1589 
-1600 EQLQDLTVE
+1600 
-1609 GAALGAPVRLRLAR
+1609 
-1623 ALRRGVPA
+1623 
-1631 RVACGEPCT
+1631 
-1640 ARLRLLL
+1640 
-1647 AARLARRLGIARSI
+1647 
-1661 VVGRGSARLTAPGSK
+1661 
-1676 RVRVRFSEK
+1676 
-1685 ARRGLGPAR
+1685 
-1694 SVRLALR
+1694 
-1701 AVITD
+1701 
-1706 AAGNRRTLT
+1706 
-1715 RRVTLRR
+1715 